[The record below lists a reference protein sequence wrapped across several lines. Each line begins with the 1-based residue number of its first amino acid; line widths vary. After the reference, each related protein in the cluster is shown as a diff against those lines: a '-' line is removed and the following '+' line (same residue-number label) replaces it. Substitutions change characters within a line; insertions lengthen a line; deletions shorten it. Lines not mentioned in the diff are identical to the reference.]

1 MDIKN
6 YDNDDLTMDEIHD
19 LYKNVIKRFGFIAI
33 STKNGTDKDIFK
45 KEINDI
51 IGKANR
57 KKNFVRDE
65 DNFNDLDII
74 IKKLKDTNSILD
86 LIKKN
91 SKKNKSY

>member
-6 YDNDDLTMDEIHD
+6 YDNDDITMDEIHD
-19 LYKNVIKRFGFIAI
+19 LYKNVIKRFGTIAI

-45 KEINDI
+45 REINDI

-65 DNFNDLDII
+65 DNFNDLDIM
-74 IKKLKDTNSILD
+74 IKNLKT
-86 LIKKN
+86 LIP
-91 SKKNKSY
+91 S

>member
-51 IGKANR
+51 IGKIN
-57 KKNFVRDE
+57 KK
-65 DNFNDLDII
+65 
-74 IKKLKDTNSILD
+74 KK
-86 LIKKN
+86 
-91 SKKNKSY
+91 